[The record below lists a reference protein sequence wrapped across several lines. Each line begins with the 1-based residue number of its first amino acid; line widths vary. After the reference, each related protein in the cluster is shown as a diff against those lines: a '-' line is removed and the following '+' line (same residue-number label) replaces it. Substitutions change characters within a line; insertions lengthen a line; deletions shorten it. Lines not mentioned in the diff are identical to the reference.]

1 MAVDLTSI
9 NRSAFRTS
17 DKTGDLSRALA
28 TAQMEMEPA
37 KRTRINPDFPESGY
51 SDLAEVM
58 RIAKALNKQGI
69 SIMQPFTA
77 RYEPDCTVVSIHTR
91 IQKDEQWMENTTDV
105 LSDKW
110 TRYEVAG
117 AATYGRRQA
126 LQAMIGGVSEGE
138 DNDGNTTSTLARTAP
153 AEDKTDVPDEHMTP
167 QHDDGVA
174 ALVEGALSE
183 IRAATKKER
192 VDELWTNAAMT
203 HKAFGINSAQFEVLE
218 DACRAKTAELKR
230 AA

>member
-1 MAVDLTSI
+1 MPIDPNISAV
-9 NRSAFRTS
+9 RTS

-28 TAQMEMEPA
+28 AAQLEMEPA
-37 KRTRINPDFPESGY
+37 KKNSHNPEFQSSYAGLPDVIRAAKV
-51 SDLAEVM
+51 LA
-58 RIAKALNKQGI
+58 KQGI
-69 SIMQPFTA
+69 SCAQPFTT
-77 RYEPDCTVVSIHTR
+77 RYDPDCVVVSIHTR
-91 IQKDEQWMENTTDV
+91 IQRDEQWKEVTSDF
-105 LSDKW
+105 LSEVW
-110 TRYEVAG
+110 TPQGVA
-117 AATYGRRQA
+117 ATVTYGRRQA
-126 LQAMIGGVSEGE
+126 LCAMIGLSAEE
-138 DNDGNTTSTLARTAP
+138 DDDGALASVEKTATM
-153 AEDKTDVPDEHMTP
+153 ATKDKTDVPDDHMKPP
-167 QHDDGVA
+167 QDDGVA